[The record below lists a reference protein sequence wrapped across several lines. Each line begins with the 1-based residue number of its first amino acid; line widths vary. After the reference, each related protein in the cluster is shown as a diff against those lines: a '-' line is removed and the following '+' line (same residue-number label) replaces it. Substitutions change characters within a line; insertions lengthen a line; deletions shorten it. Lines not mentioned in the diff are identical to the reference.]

1 MKKKKINKNILKIL
15 RNLSKN
21 DYKFFAYKPRNF
33 EFLSFIIGIFFSFHQ
48 KKNYLKT
55 NEAKTKL
62 NLKFLNTLIIA
73 V

>member
-48 KKNYLKT
+48 KKK
-55 NEAKTKL
+55 
-62 NLKFLNTLIIA
+62 II
-73 V
+73 